1 MDLVSSILLRGTIR
15 RDVLLSEVLMEGAVT
30 QNNLYPVAR
39 IGLVHT
45 LAGRAEVLGRVG
57 LVLSSSEFSQSETGE
72 VAVVH
77 RHLLLRSCGAMP
89 RVWGEV

>member
-1 MDLVSSILLRGTIR
+1 
-15 RDVLLSEVLMEGAVT
+15 MEGAVT

-57 LVLSSSEFSQSETGE
+57 LVLISIDFSQSETGE

>member
-39 IGLVHT
+39 IVLVHT

-57 LVLSSSEFSQSETGE
+57 L
-72 VAVVH
+72 
-77 RHLLLRSCGAMP
+77 
-89 RVWGEV
+89 